1 MNGETRKGLQK
12 SLRSHMLFGVSAVI
26 SIFGG
31 FAVWAGN
38 TTLATAVV
46 APGTLVVDGNI
57 KPVQHPSGGIVTEI
71 LVREGQ
77 VVHSDEVLIRLDATA
92 AKMNY
97 GILKAAIN
105 QLYARK
111 ARLFA
116 ESTGLQDIVVPSE
129 LALRIAPDKIDGVM
143 ESERRIFQS
152 RRDAREGQ
160 RQQLGEQITQ
170 YQEQIKG
177 LETQQAAKA
186 QEIRLIDKELE
197 GTRRLYNQ
205 GLVSLNRLNSL
216 DRSEARIQGE
226 NGQLVASAASAKARI
241 SEIKI
246 QLLQIDQDLRSQVET
261 EQRDV
266 QSRLDE
272 LTEKEVT
279 ARDQLNRVEIRAP
292 TAGTIHDL
300 NIHSVGAVV
309 TPAET
314 LLQIVPSQ
322 SKLVVSVKLAPSMI
336 DQVAV
341 GQSAFL
347 KFTAFDRNTTPDLI
361 GQVVR
366 VSADLEMD
374 PKANTAFYKCDIA
387 ISADEVAKLRE
398 LKLLPGMP
406 VESFIRGNDRSV
418 ASYFTKPIRDH
429 MARVFVER

>member
-1 MNGETRKGLQK
+1 MNGGTRKSLQK
-12 SLRSHMLFGVSAVI
+12 SLRGHMRFGLCAVI

-31 FAVWAGN
+31 FAVWAGT
-38 TTLATAVV
+38 TTLASAVV

-57 KPVQHPSGGIVTEI
+57 KPVQHPNGGIVTEI

-77 VVHSDEVLIRLDATA
+77 LVHSDEVLIRLDATA

-97 GILKAAIN
+97 EILKVAIN

-111 ARLFA
+111 ARLSA
-116 ESTGLQDIVVPSE
+116 EAMGLQDVIVPSE
-129 LALRIAPDKIDGVM
+129 LAARIAPDKIDDVM

-177 LETQQAAKA
+177 LETQQAAKS
-186 QEIRLIDKELE
+186 QEIGLIEKELE
-197 GTRRLYNQ
+197 GTRRLYTK

-226 NGQLVASAASAKARI
+226 NGQLIASAASAKARI
-241 SEIKI
+241 SEIRI
-246 QLLQIDQDLRSQVET
+246 QLLQIDQELRSQVET

-272 LTEKEVT
+272 LIEKEVT
-279 ARDQLNRVEIRAP
+279 AQDQLKRVEIRAP
-292 TAGTIHDL
+292 TAGTVHDL
-300 NIHSVGAVV
+300 NIHSIGAVV

-322 SKLVVSVKLAPSMI
+322 SELVVSVRLAPSMI

-347 KFTAFDRNTTPDLI
+347 RFSAFDRNTTPDLN
-361 GQVVR
+361 GHVVR
-366 VSADLEMD
+366 VSADLETD
-374 PKANTAFYKCDIA
+374 AKTNTVFYKCDIA
-387 ISADEVAKLRE
+387 IPADEVAKLNG

>member
-1 MNGETRKGLQK
+1 MNSETRKGLQK
-12 SLRSHMLFGVSAVI
+12 SLRSHLLFSVCAVI

-31 FAVWAGN
+31 FAVWAGS

-77 VVHSDEVLIRLDATA
+77 VVHSDEVLMRLDATA

-97 GILKAAIN
+97 EILKAAIN
-105 QLYARK
+105 QLYSRK

-116 ESTGLQDIVVPSE
+116 EGTGLQDIVVPSE
-129 LALRIAPDKIDGVM
+129 LALRLAPDKIDGVM

-152 RRDAREGQ
+152 RRDARDGQ

-186 QEIRLIDKELE
+186 QEISLIDKELE
-197 GTRRLYNQ
+197 GTRRLYKQ

-226 NGQLVASAASAKARI
+226 NGQLVASAARAKARI
-241 SEIKI
+241 SEIRI

-322 SKLVVSVKLAPSMI
+322 SELVVSVRLAPSMI

-347 KFTAFDRNTTPDLI
+347 KFSAFDRNTTPDLT

-366 VSADLEMD
+366 VSADLETD
-374 PKANTAFYKCDIA
+374 AKTNTAFYKCDIA
-387 ISADEVAKLRE
+387 IPASEVAKLNE

>member
-1 MNGETRKGLQK
+1 MNGETRNGLRK
-12 SLRSHMLFGVSAVI
+12 SLRIHMLFGVSAVI

-77 VVHSDEVLIRLDATA
+77 VVRSDEVLIRLDATA

-97 GILKAAIN
+97 EILKAAIN

-116 ESTGLQDIVVPSE
+116 EAMGLQDIIVPSE

-246 QLLQIDQDLRSQVET
+246 QLLQIDQDLRLQVET

-266 QSRLDE
+266 QSRLD
-272 LTEKEVT
+272 
-279 ARDQLNRVEIRAP
+279 
-292 TAGTIHDL
+292 
-300 NIHSVGAVV
+300 
-309 TPAET
+309 
-314 LLQIVPSQ
+314 
-322 SKLVVSVKLAPSMI
+322 
-336 DQVAV
+336 
-341 GQSAFL
+341 
-347 KFTAFDRNTTPDLI
+347 
-361 GQVVR
+361 
-366 VSADLEMD
+366 
-374 PKANTAFYKCDIA
+374 
-387 ISADEVAKLRE
+387 
-398 LKLLPGMP
+398 
-406 VESFIRGNDRSV
+406 
-418 ASYFTKPIRDH
+418 
-429 MARVFVER
+429 

>member
-1 MNGETRKGLQK
+1 MSMELREGLQK
-12 SLRSHMLFGVSAVI
+12 SLHRHMLFGACAVI
-26 SIFGG
+26 TIFGG

-38 TTLATAVV
+38 TSLASAVV

-57 KPVQHPSGGIVTEI
+57 KPVQHPTGGIVTEI

-77 VVHSDEVLIRLDATA
+77 VVRNDEVLIRLDATA
-92 AKMNY
+92 AKMNFE
-97 GILKAAIN
+97 ILKAAIN

-116 ESTGLQDIVVPSE
+116 EATGVQEIAVPSE
-129 LALRIAPDKIDGVM
+129 LTLRISPDKIDGVM
-143 ESERRIFQS
+143 DAERRIFQS

-160 RQQLGEQITQ
+160 RQQLGEQISQ

-186 QEIRLIDKELE
+186 QEIGLIDKELE

-226 NGQLVASAASAKARI
+226 NGQLVASEASAKARI
-241 SEIKI
+241 AEIRI

-272 LTEKEVT
+272 LGEKEVT

-292 TAGTIHDL
+292 TAGTVHDL
-300 NIHSVGAVV
+300 NIHSIGAVI

-322 SKLVVSVKLAPSMI
+322 SELVVSVRIAPSMI
-336 DQVAV
+336 DQVAN
-341 GQSAFL
+341 GQAAFL
-347 KFTAFDRNTTPDLI
+347 KFSAFDRNTTPDLN
-361 GQVVR
+361 GHVVR
-366 VSADLEMD
+366 VSADLETD
-374 PKANTAFYKCDIA
+374 SKTNTAFYKCDIA
-387 ISADEVAKLRE
+387 IPAEEVAKLKD